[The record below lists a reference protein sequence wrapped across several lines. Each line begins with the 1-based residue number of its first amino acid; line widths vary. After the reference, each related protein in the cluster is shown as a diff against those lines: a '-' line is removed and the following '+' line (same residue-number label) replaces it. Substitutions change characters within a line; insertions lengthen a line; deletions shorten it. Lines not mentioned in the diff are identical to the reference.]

1 MLLDKNDLTAI
12 KTAYSVNI
20 DSNIVSML
28 PQLLKNKP
36 ITPDFLNFLVYI
48 KKNNLDLNISPYL
61 LEDSLNSSG
70 MKNEARAYECLLSF
84 FSFSDLSLQ
93 QLYSLPISPDVIA
106 FNHAD
111 DAWSQMKYS
120 RFYERNDEKRVRSIY
135 CFLLKVYI
143 IEFGSK
149 KSSRKKLI
157 ELVDF
162 INTNLG
168 IYLESAYWYFNKS
181 YNCVLDFF
189 QKIQPGAKD
198 KLKKVE
204 GMAWD
209 LFHLWDIPTEMA
221 VQSHTYNAIIL
232 QAFATHD
239 DALAQIAKL
248 NPIVRIAFYQQEAQV
263 KYKLSLSN
271 FLHNDPIIDS
281 IIDNQK
287 QRECLCETVDLIELS
302 TQLEHEFLNTI
313 K

>member
-1 MLLDKNDLTAI
+1 M
-12 KTAYSVNI
+12 
-20 DSNIVSML
+20 
-28 PQLLKNKP
+28 
-36 ITPDFLNFLVYI
+36 
-48 KKNNLDLNISPYL
+48 
-61 LEDSLNSSG
+61 
-70 MKNEARAYECLLSF
+70 
-84 FSFSDLSLQ
+84 
-93 QLYSLPISPDVIA
+93 
-106 FNHAD
+106 
-111 DAWSQMKYS
+111 
-120 RFYERNDEKRVRSIY
+120 
-135 CFLLKVYI
+135 
-143 IEFGSK
+143 
-149 KSSRKKLI
+149 
-157 ELVDF
+157 
-162 INTNLG
+162 
-168 IYLESAYWYFNKS
+168 
-181 YNCVLDFF
+181 LDFF

-281 IIDNQK
+281 ISDNQK